1 MMELSPKIE
10 SQFQMNSTLKV
21 LFFFDPHQEYV
32 SEIESMQIPGVHIIQ
47 ASSGLF
53 NLKVRLE
60 TELKDERT
68 LLYFPKQRPNDREKS
83 GFILMDLLIANKELH
98 LDDEADFMDEFRLLA
113 HQRSIVHR
121 YIKDLKLKKHQKVL
135 AKILNVHDFK
145 ESEVIKGLISS
156 HLEFSSIM
164 DPAHCLAKLFT
175 LTLPKKTEKLQSYIE
190 KLEYDELK
198 DAVLA
203 WLHQYLDL
211 TGSSLTQELIQS
223 AVRKLKYNAL
233 TQHLDEVKG
242 QDPYG
247 LMKIRDHLVLQRLNG
262 LLVGWGN
269 DPKLAKLMDLVFAQT
284 GAEIHEK
291 EIVDTY
297 GVESGYVFFTGDLK
311 YILLARALDLIE
323 HQPQKVHEI
332 LQSFSSSEGEK
343 SLTMLVRFVGSTANF
358 FKRLKS
364 YAGYK
369 LDSPQQ
375 YIDRYTKDFYQV
387 DTYYRSAISAWE
399 ALQKLTL
406 PAIIHLDELINLIHD
421 KYETHLIELNR
432 EWLACLGEKQFK
444 LKDIPVKKQFEF
456 ATKFV
461 NDDDQKVAVIISD
474 ALRFEVGQ
482 ELLKELLLDTK
493 GHASIDYVLSGLPSV
508 TKWGMAHLLS
518 SEKIQCD
525 DSKLS
530 ISSISTEGTANREKI
545 LKLMDSSAV
554 AVTYKTLVG
563 IADREHVRETY
574 FNQKQI
580 IYIYHDVIDS
590 IGDVRKTELETFTAV
605 QKTIEDLSSL
615 VKKVH
620 SSYNISRVL
629 ITADHG
635 FLFNYRPLSDATL
648 QDMPKGKHTEEHSRY
663 LLTHDTKQCND
674 GYILNLQDC
683 SNVTSEL
690 KLVIPKG
697 VNRFRRKG
705 AGYHFVHGGASLQ
718 EMIVPVIES
727 TRKRKDISKKVDFS
741 LLNQEFKI
749 VSGAIKLKIHQND
762 PIGSSIKPL
771 QIVAGIYNSTGTI
784 ISNEACHHLDSVS
797 EIPSERTREFIL
809 NLSSGAGQESI
820 LTLKIFDKDD
830 VDRLNPLAT
839 EKMINNTLI
848 GTDF

>member
-1 MMELSPKIE
+1 MTDLHAKIE
-10 SQFQMNSTLKV
+10 SQFQKNPALKV
-21 LFFFDPHQEYV
+21 LFFFDPQQEY
-32 SEIESMQIPGVHIIQ
+32 STEIGSMEMPAVHIIQ

-60 TELKDERT
+60 TELKKEKT
-68 LLYFPKQRPNDREKS
+68 FLYFSRQRPNDKEKTK
-83 GFILMDLLIANKELH
+83 FILMDLLIANKELH
-98 LDDEADFMDEFRLLA
+98 LDDEADFMDEFHLLA

-121 YIKDLKLKKHQKVL
+121 YIKALKLKKHQKVL

-145 ESEVIKGLISS
+145 ENDVIKGLISN
-156 HLEFSSIM
+156 HLEFSTIM
-164 DPAHCLAKLFT
+164 DPGQCLAKLFT
-175 LTLPKKTEKLQSYIE
+175 LTLSENSEKLQSFLE
-190 KLEYDELK
+190 KLDYDELR

-203 WLHQYLDL
+203 WLHQYLDM
-211 TGSSLTQELIQS
+211 TGSSLTPELLKS
-223 AVRKLKYNAL
+223 AIRKVKYNAL
-233 TQHLDEVKG
+233 TQHLHDVKG

-247 LMKIRDHLVLQRLNG
+247 LMKIRDHLVVQKLNG
-262 LLVGWGN
+262 LLVGWSN
-269 DPKLAKLMDLVFAQT
+269 DAKLGKLMDPVFSQI
-284 GAEIHEK
+284 GAEIREK

-297 GVESGYVFFTGDLK
+297 GVESGYVFFTQDLK
-311 YILLARALDLIE
+311 YILLARALELIE

-332 LQSFSSSEGEK
+332 LQSFSSSQGEK

-358 FKRLKS
+358 FKQLKG

-375 YIDRYTKDFYQV
+375 YIDHYTKDYYQV
-387 DTYYRSAISAWE
+387 DTHYRSAISSWE

-406 PAIIHLDELINLIHD
+406 PGTIHLDALINLIHD

-432 EWLACLGEKQFK
+432 EWIACLAENQFK
-444 LKDIPVKKQFEF
+444 LKAIPVKKQYEF

-474 ALRFEVGQ
+474 ALRYEVGQ
-482 ELLKELLLDTK
+482 ELLKQLLLDTK
-493 GHASIDYVLSGLPSV
+493 GHASIDYVLSGIPSI

-518 SEKIQCD
+518 SEKIQFD
-525 DSKLS
+525 DLKLS
-530 ISSISTEGTANREKI
+530 ISGISTEGTENRQKI
-545 LKLMDSSAV
+545 LKLTDNSAV
-554 AVTYKTLVG
+554 AVTYKTLMG
-563 IADREHVRETY
+563 IADREEVRDKY

-590 IGDVRKTELETFTAV
+590 TGDVRKTELETFSAV
-605 QKTIEDLSSL
+605 QKTIEDLASL

-663 LLTHDTKQCND
+663 LLTNDTKQCSN
-674 GYILNLQDC
+674 GYILNLEDC
-683 SNVTSEL
+683 SNVNSEL

-718 EMIVPVIES
+718 EMVVPVIES
-727 TRKRKDISKKVDFS
+727 TRKRKDISKKVEFS
-741 LLNQEFKI
+741 LMNQEFKI
-749 VSGAIKLKIHQND
+749 VSGAIKLKIHQNN
-762 PIGSSIKPL
+762 PVGSAIKPL
-771 QIVAGIYNSTGTI
+771 QIVACIYNSTGTI
-784 ISNEACHHLDSVS
+784 VSNEAYHHLDSVS

-809 NLSSGAGQESI
+809 NLSSGAGQESV

-830 VDRLNPLAT
+830 VDRLNPLLT
-839 EKMINNTLI
+839 EKVINNTLI
-848 GTDF
+848 ETDF